1 MSQAL
6 FLPSLNGVRE
16 PLTGS
21 VEPLRPASADALE
34 ALVRRCAGGDRTAL
48 REIYDREASR
58 LVGVACRIVRD
69 RAVAEDVVHD
79 VFVKIWTKAATF
91 DPARGS
97 ALAWIVSITRYRALN
112 VIRGSKRV
120 TEIDDT
126 ALARLPDQGPDP
138 LAELSRLREGDALRR
153 CLETLDDDK
162 KRAILLAFVD
172 GFSHA
177 EISAGLKI
185 PLGTV
190 KSWIRRGLLAL
201 KGCLE

>member
-69 RAVAEDVVHD
+69 RAVAEDIVHD

-91 DPARGS
+91 DPAPGDARTWIAGIARDQ
-97 ALAWIVSITRYRALN
+97 ALDRVKGERHETEPEGEAEAVPPSPELWDVSP
-112 VIRGSKRV
+112 G
-120 TEIDDT
+120 
-126 ALARLPDQGPDP
+126 P
-138 LAELSRLREGDALRR
+138 LA
-153 CLETLDDDK
+153 
-162 KRAILLAFVD
+162 
-172 GFSHA
+172 A
-177 EISAGLKI
+177 EPFPEA
-185 PLGTV
+185 PP
-190 KSWIRRGLLAL
+190 RHPPNR
-201 KGCLE
+201 